1 SWFGVKAD
9 QIQDINSK
17 EEKEPTIFNRTVD
30 IVKQRKKIFTFS
42 IVLLII
48 GAISL
53 GIFKLN
59 PGIDFTSGSRVDI
72 LSDDSLTTEEVESDF
87 DSLNL
92 DTKAIV
98 LNGENNETAVTRFD
112 SVLSEDKI
120 TEVKNYFKDKYGHEP
135 SVSVVSPIVGQELVR
150 NAVMALAIASVGII
164 LYVTIRF
171 EIFFAL
177 TAIIALL
184 LDVFFMLVVFSL
196 KRIEFYA
203 NIITAILTIIGFCS
217 YFYFNVKNLKFYR
230 SKFNA
235 TTIAAILII
244 ICYKKNNKI
253 IVYK

>member
-1 SWFGVKAD
+1 VGKSVKCAVNAGGKNSLVTIIDSNITTILAAIVLFSFGTSSVKGFATMLIVSIIGSFLTAVYGTRLLLNVWVQSGYLKNRKSWVGVKAD
-9 QIQDINSK
+9 QMQDINSK
-17 EEKEPTIFNRTVD
+17 EEKEPTICNRTVD

-120 TEVKNYFKDKYGHEP
+120 TE
-135 SVSVVSPIVGQELVR
+135 
-150 NAVMALAIASVGII
+150 
-164 LYVTIRF
+164 
-171 EIFFAL
+171 
-177 TAIIALL
+177 
-184 LDVFFMLVVFSL
+184 
-196 KRIEFYA
+196 
-203 NIITAILTIIGFCS
+203 
-217 YFYFNVKNLKFYR
+217 
-230 SKFNA
+230 
-235 TTIAAILII
+235 
-244 ICYKKNNKI
+244 
-253 IVYK
+253 

>member
-1 SWFGVKAD
+1 ILAAIVLSSFGTSSVQGFATMLVVSILASFLTAVYVTRLLLNLWVQSGYLKNRKSWFGVKAD

-30 IVKQRKKIFTFS
+30 IVKQRKKSFTFS

-48 GAISL
+48 VAISL

-98 LNGENNETAVTRFD
+98 LNGDNNETAVTRFD

-120 TEVKNYFKDKYGHEP
+120 TEVKNY
-135 SVSVVSPIVGQELVR
+135 
-150 NAVMALAIASVGII
+150 
-164 LYVTIRF
+164 
-171 EIFFAL
+171 
-177 TAIIALL
+177 
-184 LDVFFMLVVFSL
+184 
-196 KRIEFYA
+196 
-203 NIITAILTIIGFCS
+203 
-217 YFYFNVKNLKFYR
+217 
-230 SKFNA
+230 
-235 TTIAAILII
+235 
-244 ICYKKNNKI
+244 
-253 IVYK
+253 